1 MILYTEKQLD
11 QAWHSDCK
19 KRTLNDKPW
28 LSRENYR
35 QLFEGCLDFK
45 VAGMHQ
51 ESKYYLKTFD
61 VHIPR
66 YILETI
72 EETITVESE
81 E

>member
-1 MILYTEKQLD
+1 MILYTEQQLD

-19 KRTLNDKPW
+19 RRTLNDKPW

-51 ESKYYLKTFD
+51 ESK
-61 VHIPR
+61 
-66 YILETI
+66 
-72 EETITVESE
+72 
-81 E
+81 